1 MALTFRQVRYFIAT
15 AELGKV
21 SSAAVNL
28 NVSQS
33 AITSAIKALEEDLG
47 AQLFTRKSNGVSL
60 TYEGHQFL
68 QHAHN
73 IVAAVSEAT
82 RSPRRTSE
90 NITGNVELGVT
101 YTVAGYFLP
110 SLLARFMRAFPNVTV
125 NLRERERGRIEHEI
139 VSGKLDLAVMLVS
152 NLQNDAAIDAEVLIR
167 SRRRLWAGAN
177 HHLIARDEVSL
188 KDVAEEP
195 YVMLTVDEANITAMR
210 YWEVTPYRPQIL
222 FSTYS
227 VEAVRSM
234 VATGMGV
241 TILSDMVYRPWS
253 LEGQRIEVKSLVD
266 GVPTMDVGVAWRQ
279 GTNLTPSAAALRDH
293 LHLSL
298 AGSVPSYLS

>member
-33 AITSAIKALEEDLG
+33 AITSAIKALEEELG
-47 AQLFTRKSNGVSL
+47 GQLFTRKSNGVSL

-90 NITGNVELGVT
+90 SVTGKVELGVT

-110 SLLARFMRAFPNVTV
+110 SLLARFMRAFPNVVV
-125 NLRERERGRIEHEI
+125 NLRERERGRIENEI
-139 VSGKLDLAVMLVS
+139 ISGKLDLAVMLVS
-152 NLQNDAAIDAEVLIR
+152 NLQNNAEIDAEVLIQ

-177 HHLIARDEVSL
+177 HHLIARDQVSL
-188 KDVAEEP
+188 EDVAGEP
-195 YVMLTVDEANITAMR
+195 YVMLTVDEANLTALR
-210 YWEVTPYRPQIL
+210 YWERTPHRPRIL
-222 FSTYS
+222 FSTSS

-253 LEGQRIEVKSLVD
+253 LEGQRIEVKSLID
-266 GVPTMDVGVAWRQ
+266 GVPTMDVGLAWRR
-279 GTNLTPSAAALRDH
+279 GSNLTPPAAALRDH